1 MITPNPCRV
10 VVLDSFDIST
20 IEGLSQEK
28 TERAD
33 QILSAHNLNN
43 LNGYRA
49 NWTSGLEGTDRRF
62 VPINGAL
69 SPAQLA
75 WLEDTLGQAALQG
88 ETVVVLCHV
97 PLHPRAADNK
107 YLLWNYQVA
116 HNISH

>member
-1 MITPNPCRV
+1 M

-33 QILSAHNLNN
+33 QLMSSYNPNPNREIWNAC
-43 LNGYRA
+43 
-49 NWTSGLEGTDRRF
+49 LEGPDRRF

-75 WLEDTLGQAALQG
+75 WLEETLGQAALQG

-116 HNISH
+116 HNI